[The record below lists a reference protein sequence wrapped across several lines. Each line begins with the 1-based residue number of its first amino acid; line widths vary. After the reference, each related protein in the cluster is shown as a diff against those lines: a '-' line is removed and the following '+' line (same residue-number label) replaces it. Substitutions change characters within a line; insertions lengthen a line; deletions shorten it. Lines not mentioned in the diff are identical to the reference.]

1 MAPAT
6 TSTEGCGVRIK
17 WQTPRQTGG
26 RAIQNYKVEVRGSAG
41 NFYSLDSYCGGDT
54 STTCAVPM
62 SSLTNYP
69 YNLKKDDLII
79 VRVAAFNDKG
89 YGEASAINSNGSR
102 MLDVPS
108 VVPVVSFVSRTARTI
123 KIQWSDVLNSN

>member
-1 MAPAT
+1 
-6 TSTEGCGVRIK
+6 
-17 WQTPRQTGG
+17 
-26 RAIQNYKVEVRGSAG
+26 
-41 NFYSLDSYCGGDT
+41 
-54 STTCAVPM
+54 M